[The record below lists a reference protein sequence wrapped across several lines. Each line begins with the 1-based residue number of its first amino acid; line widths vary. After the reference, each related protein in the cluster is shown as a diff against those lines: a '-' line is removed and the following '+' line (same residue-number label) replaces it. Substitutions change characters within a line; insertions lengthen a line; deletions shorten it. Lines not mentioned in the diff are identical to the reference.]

1 MRIAFSYRLRHLPS
15 PLTLSF
21 PETCPAP
28 GLPNI
33 WTNCRPGRMTPPQ
46 QLPRLPPHLRP
57 SCAYM
62 GDIFTTRKQP
72 EGAMGVVEGLY
83 LVVAVSSGSCI
94 RGELRRYEWMWNS

>member
-33 WTNCRPGRMTPPQ
+33 WTICTHSGDRPAWLNSPTQTVMREGILHNFTATRPQ
-46 QLPRLPPHLRP
+46 PCVTTQPTRAPRFLSR
-57 SCAYM
+57 
-62 GDIFTTRKQP
+62 
-72 EGAMGVVEGLY
+72 
-83 LVVAVSSGSCI
+83 
-94 RGELRRYEWMWNS
+94 